1 MAKIDQLIA
10 TYAESH
16 QNATNKLIHWVC
28 VPLIVFSLFGLLH
41 AIPFPFAEKTMFLN
55 WAGVFFAI
63 AIIYYARLSLAI
75 TIGMVLF
82 SIGVLWGNHA
92 IFESVGRDAAQL
104 CYISLAIFVVVWIL
118 QFIGHKI
125 EGQKPSFL
133 EDVQYLMIGP
143 AWIMSFIFNKL
154 GIKYSKDS

>member
-104 CYISLAIFVVVWIL
+104 CYI
-118 QFIGHKI
+118 
-125 EGQKPSFL
+125 
-133 EDVQYLMIGP
+133 
-143 AWIMSFIFNKL
+143 
-154 GIKYSKDS
+154 YSKDS